1 MGCAADVRD
10 KHAWPPVQNM
20 TRHRYV
26 RPLRRNLLG
35 REAPRR
41 LCDRHAR
48 QISSMLLLRCCAQ
61 EKMFPDT
68 HEQNS
73 ACRWVCLCVNFDI
86 SRRASAAASVY
97 ERKNPLRESASRVRF
112 ASAPLKGAAGR
123 KAPSDHA
130 ALVTGCVAPA
140 ADPRP
145 VLLLVRLL
153 PVQLPARSPAA
164 AAGRAAPWPPR
175 ASSRIRG
182 G

>member
-1 MGCAADVRD
+1 MGCVADDRD

-112 ASAPLKGAAGR
+112 ASAPLEGCGRAKGSVRPCGPCDRVCSARCGPQAGAPTGAAF
-123 KAPSDHA
+123 ACA
-130 ALVTGCVAPA
+130 VACTVAGCRCWPCCTVANK
-140 ADPRP
+140 
-145 VLLLVRLL
+145 
-153 PVQLPARSPAA
+153 SKF
-164 AAGRAAPWPPR
+164 
-175 ASSRIRG
+175 
-182 G
+182 